1 MNRSKRIG
9 PSRRISSA
17 IVAAT
22 AFGGGPVIEPQG
34 TWEDERAMSQ
44 QIRHAAS
51 VVAVREAEAAP
62 EVLVLERGPASRFL
76 PGYVVFPGGA
86 VDAGDAALASRWFG
100 DDTQAARAAAIRE
113 LVEEAGLALTRDGL
127 VDAGTPDS
135 LDPVHSSPPSPGQLH
150 ELARWVAP
158 DEVPVRFDARYFTV
172 AAPGG
177 LEPAPD
183 GAEAA
188 NAWWAS
194 PGALLAEWQVGARK
208 LYWPTYATM
217 LELAACDSARAIGE
231 LTFETR
237 EPDDDEVVRLPRSV
251 FWED

>member
-1 MNRSKRIG
+1 MG
-9 PSRRISSA
+9 
-17 IVAAT
+17 
-22 AFGGGPVIEPQG
+22 E
-34 TWEDERAMSQ
+34 

-51 VVAVREAEAAP
+51 VIAVREGADGGGRDP
-62 EVLVLERGPASRFL
+62 EVLVVERGAASRFL

-86 VDAGDAALASRWFG
+86 VDAGDAVLATRWFG
-100 DDTQAARAAAIRE
+100 DEAQAARAAAIRE
-113 LVEEAGLALTRDGL
+113 LVEEAGLALTREGL

-135 LDPVHSSPPSPGQLH
+135 LDPVHAAPPSTQQLH

-158 DEVPVRFDARYFTV
+158 DEVPVRFDARYFAV
-172 AAPGG
+172 LAPRG

-183 GAEAA
+183 GAEAVL
-188 NAWWAS
+188 AWWAS
-194 PGALLAEWQVGARK
+194 PRTLLAEWQVGART

-217 LELAACDSARAIGE
+217 LELAACDSADAIAA

-237 EPDDDEVVRLPRSV
+237 EPTDDEVVRLPRSV

>member
-1 MNRSKRIG
+1 
-9 PSRRISSA
+9 
-17 IVAAT
+17 
-22 AFGGGPVIEPQG
+22 
-34 TWEDERAMSQ
+34 MSDS
-44 QIRHAAS
+44 IRHAAS
-51 VVAVREAEAAP
+51 VVAVREGDEGP
-62 EVLVLERGPASRFL
+62 EILLLERGASSRFL

-86 VDAGDAALASRWFG
+86 IDHADAELARRWFG
-100 DDTQAARAAAIRE
+100 DRTQAARAAAIRE

-135 LDPVHSSPPSPGQLH
+135 LDPVHEAPPAPEQLH

-172 AAPGG
+172 AAPCG

-188 NAWWAS
+188 DAWWAS
-194 PGALLAEWQVGARK
+194 PRAVLAEWQVGARK

-217 LELAACDSARAIGE
+217 LELAACDSAEALAC

>member
-1 MNRSKRIG
+1 
-9 PSRRISSA
+9 
-17 IVAAT
+17 
-22 AFGGGPVIEPQG
+22 
-34 TWEDERAMSQ
+34 MSDD
-44 QIRHAAS
+44 IRHAAS
-51 VVAVREAEAAP
+51 VVAVRDGGPGDDP
-62 EVLVLERGPASRFL
+62 EVLVLERGAASRFL

-86 VDAGDAALASRWFG
+86 VDADDAALAARWFG
-100 DDTQAARAAAIRE
+100 DAAEAARAAAVRE
-113 LVEEAGLALTRDGL
+113 LVEEAGLALTGDGL
-127 VDAGTPDS
+127 VDAGDPDS
-135 LDPVHSSPPSPGQLH
+135 LDPVHGMPPAVGQLH

-158 DEVPVRFDARYFTV
+158 DDVPVRFDARYFAV
-172 AAPGG
+172 AAHRG

-188 NAWWAS
+188 TAWWAS
-194 PGALLAEWQVGARK
+194 PRELLAEWQVGARK

-217 LELAACDSARAIGE
+217 LELASCDSAAAIAA

>member
-1 MNRSKRIG
+1 
-9 PSRRISSA
+9 
-17 IVAAT
+17 
-22 AFGGGPVIEPQG
+22 
-34 TWEDERAMSQ
+34 MSD

-51 VVAVREAEAAP
+51 VIAVREGDGGPEVLP
-62 EVLVLERGPASRFL
+62 EVLVVERGSASRFL

-86 VDAGDAALASRWFG
+86 VDADDAALAARWFG
-100 DDTQAARAAAIRE
+100 DDGEAARAAAVRE

-135 LDPVHSSPPSPGQLH
+135 LDPVHAAPPSPSQLH

-158 DEVPVRFDARYFTV
+158 DEVPVRFDARYFSI
-172 AAPGG
+172 AAPRG
-177 LEPAPD
+177 LDPAPD

-188 NAWWAS
+188 LAWWAS
-194 PGALLAEWQVGARK
+194 PRELLAEWQVGARK

-217 LELAACDSARAIGE
+217 LELARCDSAEAIAG

>member
-1 MNRSKRIG
+1 MS
-9 PSRRISSA
+9 
-17 IVAAT
+17 
-22 AFGGGPVIEPQG
+22 
-34 TWEDERAMSQ
+34 DE
-44 QIRHAAS
+44 IRHAAS
-51 VVAVREAEAAP
+51 VIAVRESDDGP
-62 EVLVLERGPASRFL
+62 EVLVVERGAASRFL

-86 VDAGDAALASRWFG
+86 VDTGDAELASRWFG
-100 DDTQAARAAAIRE
+100 DEKEAARAAAIRE
-113 LVEEAGLALTRDGL
+113 LVEEAGLAMTREGL

-135 LDPVHSSPPSPGQLH
+135 LDPVHAAPPAAHQLH

-158 DEVPVRFDARYFTV
+158 DEVPVRFDARYFAV
-172 AAPGG
+172 LAPQG

-188 NAWWAS
+188 HAWWAS
-194 PGALLAEWQVGARK
+194 PRELLAEWQVGARR

-217 LELAACDSARAIGE
+217 LELAGCESAAAIAG

-237 EPDDDEVVRLPRSV
+237 EPDDDEIVRLPRSV

>member
-1 MNRSKRIG
+1 MG
-9 PSRRISSA
+9 DA
-17 IVAAT
+17 IR
-22 AFGGGPVIEPQG
+22 Q
-34 TWEDERAMSQ
+34 
-44 QIRHAAS
+44 AAS
-51 VVAVREAEAAP
+51 VVAVRAGEAGP
-62 EVLVLERGPASRFL
+62 EVLLLERGASSRFL

-86 VDAGDAALASRWFG
+86 IDDADAELARRWFG
-100 DDTQAARAAAIRE
+100 DETHAARAAAIRE

-135 LDPVHSSPPSPGQLH
+135 LDPVHEAPPAPEQLH

-158 DEVPVRFDARYFTV
+158 EEVPVRFDARYFTV
-172 AAPGG
+172 TAPPD

-183 GAEAA
+183 GAEASH
-188 NAWWAS
+188 AWWAS
-194 PGALLAEWQVGARK
+194 PRTVLAEWQIGACK

-217 LELAACDSARAIGE
+217 MELAACDTADALAG

-237 EPDDDEVVRLPRSV
+237 EPDDDEVLRLPRSV

>member
-1 MNRSKRIG
+1 MG
-9 PSRRISSA
+9 
-17 IVAAT
+17 
-22 AFGGGPVIEPQG
+22 E
-34 TWEDERAMSQ
+34 

-51 VVAVREAEAAP
+51 VIAVREGADGHGGDP
-62 EVLVLERGPASRFL
+62 EVLVVERGTASRFL

-86 VDAGDAALASRWFG
+86 VDADDAELANRWFG
-100 DDTQAARAAAIRE
+100 DASEAARAAAIRE
-113 LVEEAGLALTRDGL
+113 LVEEVGLALTRDGL

-135 LDPVHSSPPSPGQLH
+135 LDPVHATPPSTEQLH

-158 DEVPVRFDARYFTV
+158 DEVPVRFDARYFAV
-172 AAPGG
+172 ISPRD

-188 NAWWAS
+188 HAWWAS
-194 PGALLAEWQVGARK
+194 PRSLLAEWQVGART

-217 LELAACDSARAIGE
+217 LELAACESASAIAA

-237 EPDDDEVVRLPRSV
+237 EPTDEEVVRLPRSV